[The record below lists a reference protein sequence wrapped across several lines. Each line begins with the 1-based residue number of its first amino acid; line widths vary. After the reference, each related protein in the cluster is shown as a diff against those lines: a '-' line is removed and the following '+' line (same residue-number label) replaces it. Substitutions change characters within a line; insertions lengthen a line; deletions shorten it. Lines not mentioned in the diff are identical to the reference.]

1 METYFETNGKK
12 GVVQI
17 GTHVLN
23 VLYYFTE
30 DDTIYCKVTDDNA
43 DYSFKSGYEFFTHY
57 KSLLV

>member
-1 METYFETNGKK
+1 MEIYFETNGKK

-30 DDTIYCKVTDDNA
+30 DDTIYCKVVGGNND
-43 DYSFKSGYEFFTHY
+43 FKDGYEFFTHY